1 MPPRPAR
8 SLTLLALADCWRVE
22 VRRIALVALV
32 VIVTATVTALGFYY
46 YNLTR
51 TPGDIRRACGYVNDA
66 YSSASSRAETVNT
79 NLDQR
84 DLAHPY
90 RVADVWRAE
99 EQAKL
104 ERAAREVRD
113 RYERPVP
120 GDDWFAVA
128 ASISTA
134 ATAMD
139 PTTVVAGETSAVDQE
154 NALANASAAC
164 VGRNDQ
170 PQITIGRR

>member
-1 MPPRPAR
+1 
-8 SLTLLALADCWRVE
+8 
-22 VRRIALVALV
+22 VRKIVSVVLV
-32 VIVTATVTALGFYY
+32 VIATAAMTGLGFYY
-46 YNLTR
+46 YDLTR
-51 TPGDIRRACGYVNDA
+51 TPADIRRACGYVNDA
-66 YSSASSRAETVNT
+66 YNSASSRAETVNT

-104 ERAAREVRD
+104 ERAAREVQD
-113 RYERPVP
+113 RYERPIP

-154 NALANASAAC
+154 NALANAAAAC

-170 PQITIGRR
+170 PRISVGRA